1 MNRNLEYAAYPTLGE
16 ALRFFIGAFDLRARG
31 DMEKTT
37 RLDRAAREGD
47 FDIGLFDEL
56 IDSLVR
62 KPMKDQGDVE
72 FGEFLARFAL
82 DYKELYLK
90 MVGKLSVDALTRQQ
104 LMPILVRHIFP
115 PDAAAFLR
123 RAFENGFSP
132 PPEFLLADPLA
143 LGEKPSRVNPILVAL
158 ETYLW
163 AHRPPSDDVL
173 EEFQP
178 RKDDPDRRKRAAAQD
193 WLSGQ
198 HVPDMSTLLEFVSA
212 AANPRIFNQWKRPTS
227 KDLRRSL
234 RVARA
239 LEYCLDN
246 VPDRSGF
253 ATDVRTYLPPDMP
266 GYDVGPIIYQAVK
279 AKSTRWQI
287 SEIGL
292 LAHHAL
298 SFDEERDAEAIVSA
312 TALCKQFEQEAAKV
326 QAPWAI
332 DWMLRWCQAR
342 LAIWQG
348 NWNEGLDLY
357 QEAFKKALY
366 RAGPQARLILR
377 EALAIAAVENRRPH
391 VKQYVRHANVLGL
404 WPGILRN
411 ADPTADDAPQ
421 LAKILKLRYFPY
433 LPERQRTVI

>member
-1 MNRNLEYAAYPTLGE
+1 MSRKLEYAAYPTLGE

-31 DMEKTT
+31 DRDKTK

-47 FDIGLFDEL
+47 FDIDLFEEL

-62 KPMKDQGDVE
+62 KPMEDQDDLE
-72 FGEFLARFAL
+72 FGKFLASFAL
-82 DYKELYLK
+82 QYKDWYLK
-90 MVGKLSVDALTRQQ
+90 MVDKLSVDALTRQQ
-104 LMPILVRHIFP
+104 LMPILIQHIFP
-115 PDAAAFLR
+115 TGAAAFLR
-123 RAFENGFSP
+123 LAFENEFCP
-132 PPEFLLADPLA
+132 PPELLLADPLT
-143 LGEKPSRVNPILVAL
+143 LGDKPSRVNPISVSL
-158 ETYLW
+158 ETHLW
-163 AHRPPSDDVL
+163 AHRPPTDDVL

-198 HVPDMSTLLEFVSA
+198 HVPDIPTLLEFVSA
-212 AANPRIFNQWKRPTS
+212 AANPRIFSQWKRPTPE
-227 KDLRRSL
+227 DLHRSL
-234 RVARA
+234 RIARA

-253 ATDVRTYLPPDMP
+253 ATNVRLYLCSDTP
-266 GYDVGPIIYQAVK
+266 GYDVGPIVHQAVK
-279 AKSTRWQI
+279 GESADWEI

-298 SFDEERDAEAIVSA
+298 SFDEERDEVAIRNA
-312 TALCKQFEQEAAKV
+312 KQLLTQFEEQAAKV

-342 LAIWQG
+342 LAIWQSD
-348 NWNEGLDLY
+348 WDAGLNFY

-366 RAGPQARLILR
+366 RAGPQSRLLLR
-377 EALAIAAVENRRPH
+377 EALAIAATMNRRTH
-391 VKQYVRHANVLGL
+391 VKQYVCHANVLGL

-411 ADPTADDAPQ
+411 AAITADDAPH
-421 LAKILKLRYFPY
+421 LAYILKLCYLPY
-433 LPERQRTVI
+433 LPRPRSFE